1 MNRLKE
7 IDEQTKANKDHFQGK
22 LAKILTVE
30 QQAKYQLFDKKF
42 DTKLRRMIRD
52 IQKEDLQAKTR
63 EGTRSYDTSRQE
75 IRDADKKKQ
84 PQSSQE
90 RRDTSEVSKSKKK
103 STSEDRSSSKTKS
116 SRTKESSGKKE
127 SSNRSSS
134 RENGSSTEKSSRSQ
148 RN

>member
-1 MNRLKE
+1 
-7 IDEQTKANKDHFQGK
+7 

-42 DTKLRRMIRD
+42 DTKLRRMIRE
-52 IQKEDLQAKTR
+52 IQKEDLQVKTR

-75 IRDADKKKQ
+75 ISNAGKKKQ
-84 PQSSQE
+84 PQRSQE

-103 STSEDRSSSKTKS
+103 STSEDRNSSKAKS
-116 SRTKESSGKKE
+116 SRTKESSGNRSSRKKE